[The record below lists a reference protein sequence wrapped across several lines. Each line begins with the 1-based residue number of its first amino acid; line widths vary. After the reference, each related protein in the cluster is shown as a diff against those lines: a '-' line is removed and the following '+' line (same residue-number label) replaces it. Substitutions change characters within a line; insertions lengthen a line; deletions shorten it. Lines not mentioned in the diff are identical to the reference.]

1 VTICKTEKLPM
12 RKTLEQTLDPSR
24 PALRVTEPSP
34 LWPLKDTTSGSVRDG
49 RSEVPSSLSMLSAT
63 ASIKRL
69 PAGLK
74 RGNSTQGLAVSLAA
88 AIAALMDPFR
98 PYNLRA
104 RPWHRLNVRQFK
116 RGREGNLAMACRGSV
131 VAMAIATTDFTVFDV
146 DLHPFGA
153 GLPWKSTPSP
163 SLLLRPWTQ
172 EYR

>member
-1 VTICKTEKLPM
+1 M
-12 RKTLEQTLDPSR
+12 EQTLDPSR

-74 RGNSTQGLAVSLAA
+74 RGNFTQGLVVSLAS

-98 PYNLRA
+98 PCNLRA
-104 RPWHRLNVRQFK
+104 RPWHGLNVRQFE
-116 RGREGNLAMACRGSV
+116 RGREGILAMACRGSV

-146 DLHPFGA
+146 ELHPCGA
-153 GLPWKSTPSP
+153 GLPERVPH
-163 SLLLRPWTQ
+163 
-172 EYR
+172 YRRQLPPKTVDPITS